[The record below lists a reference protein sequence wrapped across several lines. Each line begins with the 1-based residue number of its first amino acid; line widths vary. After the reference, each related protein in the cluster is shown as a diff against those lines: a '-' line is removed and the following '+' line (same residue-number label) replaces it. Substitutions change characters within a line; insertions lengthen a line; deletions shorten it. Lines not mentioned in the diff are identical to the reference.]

1 MSTRDY
7 SGGEIVVTA
16 HPPERG
22 RTGSPVTLACG
33 CCCCCCCCLHMVGG
47 VIGGLAGS
55 VLPVAARPKI
65 MYDPDAPFPF
75 RRDEFYDE
83 EEIMFS
89 PTLLY
94 WLFVAGLTSL
104 VSLIWFMTY
113 GGFSQPEYLL
123 WGFLIAVFAFLP
135 FLQLGASLLTCLV
148 VAVFYTDKRTAFVRV
163 GKITLWSF
171 VGALIGTGVMFGACI
186 AMTGGSALKNLF

>member
-1 MSTRDY
+1 MSRHDH
-7 SGGEIVVTA
+7 SGEIVVTS

-22 RTGSPVTLACG
+22 RLVSPVTLACG

-47 VIGGLAGS
+47 VIGGLTGS
-55 VLPVAARPKI
+55 LLPVAPRPK
-65 MYDPDAPFPF
+65 MVYDPDAPFPF

-83 EEIMFS
+83 EEILFS

-94 WLFVAGLTSL
+94 WLLVLGLTSL
-104 VSLIWFMTY
+104 FSVGWFVAE
-113 GGFSQPEYLL
+113 GGMAQPEYLL
-123 WGFLIAVFAFLP
+123 WGFLLAVFGLLP

-171 VGALIGTGVMFGACI
+171 VGALIGTCVMLGACI
-186 AMTGGSALKNLF
+186 AMTGGSVFKNMF

>member
-1 MSTRDY
+1 
-7 SGGEIVVTA
+7 
-16 HPPERG
+16 
-22 RTGSPVTLACG
+22 
-33 CCCCCCCCLHMVGG
+33 MVGG
-47 VIGGLAGS
+47 IIGGLTGS
-55 VLPVAARPKI
+55 VLPVAARPKV

-104 VSLIWFMTY
+104 VSLTFFATQGGMT
-113 GGFSQPEYLL
+113 QPEYLL
-123 WGFLIAVFAFLP
+123 WGFLLAVFGLLP
-135 FLQLGASLLTCLV
+135 FLQLGASLLSCIV
-148 VAVFYTDKRTAFVRV
+148 VAIFYTDKRTAFVRV

-171 VGALIGTGVMFGACI
+171 VGALVGTGVMFGVCV
-186 AMTGGSALKNLF
+186 AMGAFSKF

>member
-1 MSTRDY
+1 MPRHANHAADE
-7 SGGEIVVTA
+7 GEIVVTT

-22 RTGSPVTLACG
+22 RQTAPVTLACG
-33 CCCCCCCCLHMVGG
+33 CCCCCCCCLHAVGG
-47 VIGGLAGS
+47 ALGGLTGS
-55 VLPVAARPKI
+55 LLSVAPRPKV

-94 WLFVAGLTSL
+94 WLFVAMLTSGF
-104 VSLIWFMTY
+104 SMWFFIFE

-123 WGFLIAVFAFLP
+123 GGFLLAVFVFLP
-135 FLQLGASLLTCLV
+135 LIQLAASLL
-148 VAVFYTDKRTAFVRV
+148 
-163 GKITLWSF
+163 
-171 VGALIGTGVMFGACI
+171 
-186 AMTGGSALKNLF
+186 